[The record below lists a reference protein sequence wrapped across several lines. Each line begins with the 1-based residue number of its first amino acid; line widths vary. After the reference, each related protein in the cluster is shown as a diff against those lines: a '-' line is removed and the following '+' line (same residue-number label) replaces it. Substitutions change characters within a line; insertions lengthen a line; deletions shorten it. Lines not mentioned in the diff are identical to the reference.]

1 MKTNLFHVKILA
13 KLVFIFLVLFS
24 ILGVGNDAFAGGVG
38 KGCSVFYPC
47 DDGLSCQPFVH
58 KCYHKPRWEG
68 EPCSAGY
75 GCKGGLTCE
84 AGSHVCRA
92 KGKAG
97 DPCHLTRPCGSGLNC
112 QPGVH
117 KCYNVPRKINQP
129 CSAGYGCA
137 PGLSC
142 AVGKQVCEKPELR
155 QCIKNFAA
163 YSAKVEWY
171 RSKDIEY
178 DPNKKSFKTK
188 GSPVQ
193 TDNHL
198 TLGFKSCNKSDEYRT
213 AIVRVIGG
221 KYGNMM
227 INIAAGT
234 IVTVAG
240 GVAGV
245 VVCVGTAGVGCPAA
259 VAGVGILV
267 GAAVTVGGSFLP
279 DPEEIAYVGSP
290 LKNVEVELRGTIWK
304 PFHVAG
310 SLRGGPDAHS
320 GSSVSTPTP
329 VPPVSS
335 SSGGGNMEQQC
346 YNMVQG
352 KVAWSQGGSTKWA
365 DGNVRNLCQG
375 TRNPRQRVNCFRRGI
390 AAHNNWSKAINECKG
405 GGIVHRPPPPPAPSG
420 GNFNPPPNVNPEQQ
434 CYNMVQGKVA
444 WSQGGSTKWADGN
457 VRNLCQGTRNPHQ
470 RVSCFRR
477 GIAAHNNWNKAIND
491 CKAGGSG
498 FRPPPPPPVPSGG
511 NLNSP
516 VRINPEQQ
524 CYNMVQGKVA
534 WSQGGSTKWAD
545 GNVRSL
551 CAGTTNP
558 DRRVSCFQSGIAA
571 HNDWNRAINDCK
583 G

>member
-1 MKTNLFHVKILA
+1 MKAKNIHVNTIIKLA
-13 KLVFIFLVLFS
+13 FIFLILFG
-24 ILGVGNDAFAGGVG
+24 ILGVGSDVFAGGVG

-142 AVGKQVCEKPELR
+142 AVGKQICEKPELR

-171 RSKDIEY
+171 RSKDIVY
-178 DPNKKSFKTK
+178 DPNNKSFKTT

-245 VVCVGTAGVGCPAA
+245 VVCVGTAGIGCPAA
-259 VAGVGILV
+259 VAGVGILA

-310 SLRGGPDAHS
+310 NLRGGPEAHS
-320 GSSVSTPTP
+320 GGTSNQGSPTP
-329 VPPVSS
+329 PPGGGSANLEQECYGMVQGHVAWSRGGSKTWQPGNVRNLCQGTTNPHQRVSCFKRGIAAHNDWNRAIKECKGGRVGHRPPPPPPPAP
-335 SSGGGNMEQQC
+335 GGGNYNPAPRVDPEQECYGMVQGHVAWSRGGSKTWQPGNVRNLCQGTTNPHQRVSCFKRGIATHNDWNQAINDCKRSGGANPEQQC
-346 YNMVQG
+346 YDMVQG

-365 DGNVRNLCQG
+365 DENV
-375 TRNPRQRVNCFRRGI
+375 
-390 AAHNNWSKAINECKG
+390 
-405 GGIVHRPPPPPAPSG
+405 
-420 GNFNPPPNVNPEQQ
+420 
-434 CYNMVQGKVA
+434 
-444 WSQGGSTKWADGN
+444 
-457 VRNLCQGTRNPHQ
+457 
-470 RVSCFRR
+470 
-477 GIAAHNNWNKAIND
+477 
-491 CKAGGSG
+491 
-498 FRPPPPPPVPSGG
+498 
-511 NLNSP
+511 LN
-516 VRINPEQQ
+516 
-524 CYNMVQGKVA
+524 
-534 WSQGGSTKWAD
+534 
-545 GNVRSL
+545 L
-551 CAGTTNP
+551 CAGTTSP
-558 DRRVSCFQSGIAA
+558 ARRVSCFQSGIAA
-571 HNDWNRAINDCK
+571 HNNWSRAINECK

>member
-1 MKTNLFHVKILA
+1 MREKNFHANTIIKLA
-13 KLVFIFLVLFS
+13 FVFIVLFN
-24 ILGVGNDAFAGGVG
+24 ILGVGSNAFAGGVG

-47 DDGLSCQPFVH
+47 DKGLSCQPFVQ
-58 KCYHKPRWEG
+58 KCFHSPRWEG
-68 EPCSAGY
+68 ESCMAGY
-75 GCKGGLTCE
+75 PCKDGLTCE
-84 AGSHVCRA
+84 AGSHVCRS

-137 PGLSC
+137 AGLSC
-142 AVGKQVCEKPELR
+142 AVGKQICEKPELR

-171 RSKDIEY
+171 RSKDIVY
-178 DPNKKSFKTK
+178 DQNKKSFTTT

-245 VVCVGTAGVGCPAA
+245 VVCVGTAGIGCPAA
-259 VAGVGILV
+259 VAGVGILA

-310 SLRGGPDAHS
+310 NLRGGPEAHTGNVIATPAPVLAPAVAG
-320 GSSVSTPTP
+320 GSS
-329 VPPVSS
+329 
-335 SSGGGNMEQQC
+335 GNMEQTC

-352 KVAWSQGGSTKWA
+352 KVAWSRGGSKKWA
-365 DGNVRNLCQG
+365 DGNVRNLCSG
-375 TRNPRQRVNCFRRGI
+375 TTNPGQRVSCFKQGI
-390 AAHNNWSKAINECKG
+390 AAHNNWNKAITDCKQSVGGHSAG
-405 GGIVHRPPPPPAPSG
+405 GG
-420 GNFNPPPNVNPEQQ
+420 NPEQQ

-457 VRNLCQGTRNPHQ
+457 VRNLCSGTTSPGQ
-470 RVSCFRR
+470 RVSCFKK
-477 GIAAHNNWNKAIND
+477 GIAAHNNWNQAIND
-491 CKAGGSG
+491 CKGSSGSANHNAVGG
-498 FRPPPPPPVPSGG
+498 
-511 NLNSP
+511 
-516 VRINPEQQ
+516 NPEQQ
-524 CYNMVQGKVA
+524 CYEMVQGKIP
-534 WSQGGSTKWAD
+534 WSRGGSTKWAD
-545 GNVRSL
+545 GNVRNL
-551 CAGTTNP
+551 CSGISHP
-558 DRRVSCFQSGIAA
+558 SRRISCFQNGIAA
-571 HNDWNRAINDCK
+571 HNDWNRAINECK